1 MGPREI
7 IIIAL
12 IVVLLFGAPKLPE
25 LARSLG
31 KSMRILKDETRSLA
45 DDDKSEKSEKSGE
58 DPKAD
63 TAPQTGAEQA
73 QQAGDAPVPDSTV
86 DLPDNDG
93 RGTR

>member
-25 LARSLG
+25 LARSVG

-45 DDDKSEKSEKSGE
+45 DDDKGA
-58 DPKAD
+58 KAD
-63 TAPQTGAEQA
+63 IRADAEQA
-73 QQAGDAPVPDSTV
+73 QQRGDAPVPESTV
-86 DLPDNDG
+86 DLPDDEG

>member
-25 LARSLG
+25 LARSIG
-31 KSMRILKDETRSLA
+31 KSMRILKDETKSLT
-45 DDDKSEKSEKSGE
+45 DDDKADTSG
-58 DPKAD
+58 
-63 TAPQTGAEQA
+63 TAPQADAEQA
-73 QQAGDAPVPDSTV
+73 QQRGEAPVPDSTV
-86 DLPDNDG
+86 TPTHHTDGPDDDW

>member
-25 LARSLG
+25 LARSIG
-31 KSMRILKDETRSLA
+31 KSMRILKDETKALT
-45 DDDKSEKSEKSGE
+45 DDDKPDSSG
-58 DPKAD
+58 
-63 TAPQTGAEQA
+63 TAPSTDAAPKSDAEQT
-73 QQAGDAPVPDSTV
+73 QQRGEAPVPDSTV
-86 DLPDNDG
+86 ELPDNDG